1 MRRIARGKVAPG
13 AREIDRSGE
22 YPHEIFQIFRDAD
35 LLGLCI
41 REEFGVSRT
50 GILGLTV
57 AIEEVAKYSKA
68 IASMLLLGRLPTGPI
83 MIAGSRLQQEKHPTQ
98 ILNGSQKA
106 SYCLYD
112 GQYMVGRGRNANPS
126 DSRSR
131 QRGR

>member
-1 MRRIARGKVAPG
+1 MP
-13 AREIDRSGE
+13 ID
-22 YPHEIFQIFRDAD
+22 YAD

-41 REEFGVSRT
+41 REEFGGSGT

-57 AIEEVAKYSKA
+57 AIDEVAKYSKA

-83 MIAGSRLQQEKHPTQ
+83 MIAGSRLQQEKHLTQ

-126 DSRSR
+126 PSRFR